1 MKPELQVFQE
11 FIRKRGLRR
20 TLEREQVLQEIF
32 EIHGHFDVDELYLKL
47 KQKGV
52 KVSKASIYRALP
64 LFREA
69 GLIRE
74 ADFSEG
80 HWHYEHIYGHSRHS
94 HLKCLGCGEMVE
106 FEEPSPQDLEREL
119 ATKYEYRIIALEVQG
134 YCPACRQEL

>member
-1 MKPELQVFQE
+1 MKPELQVFQD
-11 FIRKRGLRR
+11 FIRQRGLRR
-20 TLEREQVLQEIF
+20 TPEREWVLREIF

-64 LFREA
+64 LFRDA

-94 HLKCLGCGEMVE
+94 HLKCLGCGEMLE
-106 FEEPSPQDLEREL
+106 FEEPSPQDLEKHWSE
-119 ATKYEYRIIALEVQG
+119 KYRYRIVALEVQG
-134 YCPACRQEL
+134 YCPACQRRS